1 MPVSREELGRR
12 LRVAREARGLT
23 QEDVARHL
31 TTSRATVAQME
42 LGNRA
47 VTSLELDQLA
57 RLYGRDL
64 RELLA
69 DEFKEQDAL
78 AALFRADEAV
88 IQEPSVVE
96 ALRNCA
102 SLGREVTSLEQL
114 LGIDREG
121 VTAAMYPLPMLRSRW
136 QAVQQGERVAAEE
149 RRRLGLGI
157 APVGSLSELLE
168 TQGVRT
174 ACIDLPDDVSG
185 LTMADA
191 AIGVFVVTN
200 RQHHFVRRRFSLAH
214 EYAHALLDRDRLGT
228 VSRMSDRNDLL
239 EVRAN
244 SFAAA
249 FLLPTDGVR
258 QFMMQIGKG
267 GPSRQ
272 RADIFDEGGVVEA
285 STRAAPKSQDAQLY
299 DIAELAEH
307 FGVSRLATLYRL
319 RNLKLLSDAEFENL
333 KQLEDAGH
341 GSSVAALL
349 QLPHRDDEPPR
360 DEYRHRFLSLAL
372 EAYRRGEIS
381 RTKLVELARM
391 IDLQRDGVTDLLGS
405 IGLLTSG
412 DSDDSPDILLPSE

>member
-1 MPVSREELGRR
+1 MAVDRIELGKR
-12 LRVAREARGLT
+12 LRLAREARGLT
-23 QEDVARHL
+23 QDDVAQQL
-31 TTSRATVAQME
+31 GTSRATVAQME

-64 RELLA
+64 REFLA
-69 DEFKEQDAL
+69 DDFAEKDAL

-88 IQEPSVVE
+88 IQEPHVVE

-102 SLGREVTSLEQL
+102 SLGREVTNLEQL

-121 VTAAMYPLPMLRSRW
+121 VAAAVYPLPMPRSRW
-136 QAVQQGERVAAEE
+136 QAVQQGERVAAQE

-168 TQGVRT
+168 SQGVRT
-174 ACIDLPDDVSG
+174 AWIDLPDDVSG

-191 AIGVFVVTN
+191 AIGVFVVVN
-200 RQHHFVRRRFSLAH
+200 RTHPVVRRRFSLAH
-214 EYAHALLDRDRLGT
+214 EYAHALLDRERLGT
-228 VSRMSDRNDLL
+228 ISRTSERNDLL

-244 SFAAA
+244 TFAAA
-249 FLLPTDGVR
+249 FLLPQEGVR
-258 QFMMQIGKG
+258 QFMTLIGKG

-285 STRAAPKSQDAQLY
+285 STRAAPKSQDAQMY

-307 FGVSRLATLYRL
+307 FGVSRLSALYRL
-319 RNLKLLSDAEFENL
+319 RNLKFLSDAEFESL
-333 KQLEDAGH
+333 KQLEDAGY
-341 GSSVAALL
+341 GRAVATLL
-349 QLPHRDDEPPR
+349 QLHHRDEEPPR

-372 EAYRRGEIS
+372 EAYRRSEIS
-381 RTKLVELARM
+381 RAKLIELTSM
-391 IDLQRDGVTDLLGS
+391 IGLQQDDVTDLLAN
-405 IGLLTSG
+405 IGLL
-412 DSDDSPDILLPSE
+412 DSDQSSEVLVPGE